1 MKNNLQTNALLLK
14 IIILFTCFMLVM
26 LYNQTKASD
35 LPSLSRTNSHVAVN
49 FTHNMDK
56 NELSVTISGKETE
69 LKLFIFTADGILMRE
84 LAVSATKITTMQGL
98 NKGYYL
104 YECFRND
111 ERMKSGSLLIK

>member
-26 LYNQTKASD
+26 LYNQTRASD
-35 LPSLSRTNSHVAVN
+35 LPSVSRTSSRVSVN
-49 FTHNMDK
+49 FKHNVEK
-56 NELSVTISGKETE
+56 NELSVSISGKETG
-69 LKLFIFTADGILMRE
+69 LKLFIFTTDGILMRE
-84 LAVSATKITTMQGL
+84 LAVSSTTIATIQGL

-111 ERMKSGSLLIK
+111 DRMKSGSLLIR